1 MGASFIIISVLY
13 SKGEAMYQ
21 RSVQVTG
28 GTTFFVT
35 LPKSWATEMGVEA
48 QSTVTLIPTDSGG
61 LLLLPE
67 RRPEVNAC
75 ELKLEEWTYERVQR
89 ELFARYIM
97 GYDVIRVLGD
107 PIGPEKRRMVREIA
121 QSLVGL
127 EILEETQDLVVL
139 TSVLKTEDF
148 PAHRSLERVFD
159 MALSMLSDAVS
170 AFATRDEE
178 LARDVVERDSDVDRL
193 VLLVERQFSLFL
205 RDLAI
210 LDGAQLT
217 KIQFLYYH
225 NVAKQLERVADH
237 AAKISQATLA
247 LSASLEG
254 ELPEQL
260 RAAAKASQAVL
271 TEAMRSFLDRDSEAA
286 NEVLAQRQGEGDEL
300 FEMELVRA
308 PELPADD
315 ARPLSIALDSCLRIR
330 EYAYNIAECAL
341 DVVVPEACAA
351 PVVDVT

>member
-1 MGASFIIISVLY
+1 
-13 SKGEAMYQ
+13 MYQ

-35 LPKSWATEMGVEA
+35 LPKPWATEMGVEA
-48 QSTVTLIPTDSGG
+48 QSVVTLIPTDSGG

-67 RRPEVNAC
+67 RKSEVNIC
-75 ELKLEEWTYERVQR
+75 GVTLGDWSFERVQR

-97 GYDVIRVLGD
+97 GYEVIHVTGD
-107 PIGPEKRRMVREIA
+107 PIGPKKRRMVREIA

-127 EILEETQDLVVL
+127 EILDESQDTVVL

-148 PAHRSLERVFD
+148 PAHRSLERIFD
-159 MALSMLSDAVS
+159 MAVSMLSDAVS
-170 AFATRDEE
+170 SFASRDDE

-210 LDGAQLT
+210 LDRAQLS

-247 LSASLEG
+247 LISPLDG
-254 ELPEQL
+254 ELPDRL
-260 RAAAKASQAVL
+260 RSVAEASRAVL
-271 TEAMRSFLDRDSEAA
+271 TEAMRSFLDRDSDAA
-286 NEVLAQRQGEGDEL
+286 NGVLAQRHEEGEEL
-300 FEMELVRA
+300 FEMELVRT
-308 PELPADD
+308 PELPAEN
-315 ARPLSIALDSCLRIR
+315 ARPLSIALDSCLRVR

-341 DVVVPEACAA
+341 DVVVPQVCAT
-351 PVVDVT
+351 PVVEAT